1 MTNDGLINRS
11 LLDKIRY
18 VMTTQKR
25 DNGWDAQEM
34 LTELYNQGLITDDNF
49 ITVLDV
55 ADEMHAFYD

>member
-11 LLDKIRY
+11 LLDKIRH